1 MDTLT
6 RTEESS
12 APEVRLLLAFELS
25 ARVWKLG
32 FTVGVGPRPYVR
44 QIPAG
49 AVEVLAAEITRA
61 QARFGLPA
69 ETRVVSCYE
78 AGREGFWLHRY
89 LEAQGIANQIVD
101 SSSIEVNRRA
111 RRTKTDRLDLG
122 GLLRLLTRYVA
133 GEAEVWHV
141 VRVPTVAEEDARHL
155 MRTLATVTRDRTR
168 TINRLKGLLMTVGV
182 RVPVDATFLDRVADA
197 RLWDGTV
204 LPPGLQAR
212 LRGQWAQWQHLTE
225 QLRTLKAA
233 QRPDLA
239 TPAGRTIAQ
248 LQTLRAIG
256 PVGAWTLTTELF
268 AWRQIRNRREL
279 AALVGLVPAVYQS
292 GDSARDQGITK
303 AGNRHVRRVL
313 VQLAWTWL
321 RYQPESALTVWFHRR
336 FGQGSKRL
344 RRIGIIALAR
354 KLLIALW
361 RFIDTGTVPEGAVL
375 KPGTA

>member
-1 MDTLT
+1 
-6 RTEESS
+6 
-12 APEVRLLLAFELS
+12 
-25 ARVWKLG
+25 
-32 FTVGVGPRPYVR
+32 
-44 QIPAG
+44 
-49 AVEVLAAEITRA
+49 
-61 QARFGLPA
+61 
-69 ETRVVSCYE
+69 
-78 AGREGFWLHRY
+78 
-89 LEAQGIANQIVD
+89 
-101 SSSIEVNRRA
+101 VNRRA

-122 GLLRLLTRYVA
+122 GLLRLLTRHVA
-133 GEAEVWHV
+133 GEEAVWHV

-182 RVPVDATFLDRVADA
+182 RVPVDATFLARVDGA
-197 RLWDGTV
+197 RLWDGTP

-212 LRGQWAQWQHLTE
+212 LHGQWAQWQHLTE

-233 QRPDLA
+233 QRPDLT

-279 AALVGLVPAVYQS
+279 AALVGLVPSVYQS
-292 GDSARDQGITK
+292 GDSFRDQGITR

-313 VQLAWTWL
+313 VQLAWTWI

-336 FGQGSKRL
+336 FDHGSKRL
-344 RRIGIIALAR
+344 RRIGVVALAR

-361 RFIDTGTVPEGAVL
+361 RFVNTGTLPDGAVL
-375 KPGTA
+375 KAGTT

>member
-1 MDTLT
+1 M
-6 RTEESS
+6 
-12 APEVRLLLAFELS
+12 
-25 ARVWKLG
+25 
-32 FTVGVGPRPYVR
+32 
-44 QIPAG
+44 
-49 AVEVLAAEITRA
+49 
-61 QARFGLPA
+61 
-69 ETRVVSCYE
+69 SCYE

-89 LEAQGIANQIVD
+89 LVAHGIANQIVD

-155 MRTLATVTRDRTR
+155 MRTLAMVTRDRTR
-168 TINRLKGLLMTVGV
+168 TINRLKGLLMTAGV
-182 RVPVDATFLDRVADA
+182 RVPLDTAFLERVDGA
-197 RLWDGTV
+197 RMWDGAV

-212 LRGQWAQWQHLTE
+212 LRGQWAQWQHLTA
-225 QLRTLKAA
+225 QLRELKAA
-233 QRPDLA
+233 QRPDLT

-256 PVGAWTLTTELF
+256 PVGAWSLTTELF

-279 AALVGLVPAVYQS
+279 AALVGLVPSVYQS
-292 GDSARDQGITK
+292 GDSVRDQGITK

-313 VQLAWTWL
+313 VQLAWAWI
-321 RYQPESALTVWFHRR
+321 RYQPQSALTQWFHHR
-336 FGQGSKRL
+336 FDRGSKRL
-344 RRIGIIALAR
+344 RRIGIVALAR

-361 RFIDTGTVPEGAVL
+361 RFVDTGTLPEGAVL
-375 KPGTA
+375 KAGTP